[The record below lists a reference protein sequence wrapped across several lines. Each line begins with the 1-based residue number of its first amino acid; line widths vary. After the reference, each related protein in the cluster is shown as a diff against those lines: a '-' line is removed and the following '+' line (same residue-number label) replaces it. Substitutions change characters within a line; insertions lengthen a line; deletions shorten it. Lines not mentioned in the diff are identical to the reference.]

1 MKYMVVIS
9 TIIIICLIG
18 VGAFAAQS
26 LPLTQV
32 ISVSPKP
39 VSSGGPTI
47 VPLITWGAD
56 IATTYANG
64 NSDRTTSN
72 SIFGQKG
79 LKLKLVRIDDFKKQV
94 EMYMRGEMPYLR
106 GTMGMINMAAEV
118 ISKDPRTKPVV
129 IYQLSWSTGGDCMVV
144 KPGIKKV
151 KDLRG
156 KTISVQAYGPHI
168 DYLGQLLRDA
178 GLSMKDV
185 KIKWVKDLTGGGD
198 TPVKA
203 LHQSGVDAALVI
215 IPDGLALTTNGTVGT
230 GAEGSVKGAKILL
243 STKTA
248 NRIIADVYA
257 VRSDYFDSHKK
268 QVQNFVHGL
277 LQAQDKVKEL
287 FKKKS
292 SNTAAYS
299 KMIKGA
305 AKILLDS
312 EQATADT
319 EAMLSDCEFVGYSGN
334 EKFFEKANWS
344 RGFKRLT
351 KEVQITFKQINLMSK
366 NVQLKDAAWN
376 WEDLQKGVKVGT
388 TDAPRFD
395 PGKAAKVVNTRTSG
409 EGELFSFEIYFQPN
423 QNTFSPEMYL
433 KSFQKVIELSS
444 TYGGALVV
452 VEGHSDPLGWLKK
465 KKAGEPDVVLN
476 KVKQAA
482 KNLSVSRS
490 MAVRDSII
498 DYGKNQGVSLDKS
511 QFTTVGRGIGSPRT
525 GMCGSDPCAPKN
537 KDAWLSN
544 MRVVFRIIQIEAE
557 ESVFTPLN

>member
-1 MKYMVVIS
+1 MKYKVVTCS
-9 TIIIICLIG
+9 IILLCLLC
-18 VGAFAAQS
+18 VVSFAAQS
-26 LPLTQV
+26 KPLTQV

-64 NSDRTTSN
+64 NSDRTAQG
-72 SIFGQKG
+72 SIFSKKG
-79 LKLKLVRIDDFKKQV
+79 LNLKLVRIDDFRKQV

-156 KTISVQAYGPHI
+156 KTIAVQAYGPHI

-185 KIKWVKDLTGGGD
+185 NIKWVKDLTGGGD

-203 LHQSGVDAALVI
+203 LYQAGVDATMVI
-215 IPDGLALTTNGTVGT
+215 IPDGLALTSNGTVGT

-248 NRIIADVYA
+248 NRIISDVYA
-257 VRSDYFDSHKK
+257 VRSDYFEANKPK
-268 QVQNFVHGL
+268 VQSFVHGL
-277 LQAQDKVKEL
+277 LQAQDKVREL
-287 FKKKS
+287 HKKKS

-319 EAMLSDCEFVGYSGN
+319 EAMLGDCEFVGYSGN
-334 EKFFEKANWS
+334 EKFFGKAKWS

-351 KEVQITFKQINLMSK
+351 KEVQTTFKQANLMSK
-366 NVQLKDAAWN
+366 NVPLKDAKWN
-376 WEDLQKGVKVGT
+376 WDDLKKGVKVGT
-388 TDAPRFD
+388 TESPRFD
-395 PGKAAKVVNTRTSG
+395 PSKAAKVVNTMTAG

-423 QNTFSPEMYL
+423 QNTFSPEMYS
-433 KSFQKVIELSS
+433 KSFQKVLELAS

-452 VEGHSDPLGWLKK
+452 VEGHSDPLGYLKK

-482 KNLSVSRS
+482 KNLSVSRA
-490 MAVRDSII
+490 MAVRDSVI
-498 DYGKNQGVSLDKS
+498 DYGKNQGVSLDRS
-511 QFTTVGRGIGSPRT
+511 QFTTVGRGINTPRS
-525 GMCGSDPCAPKN
+525 GMCGSDPCAPKT